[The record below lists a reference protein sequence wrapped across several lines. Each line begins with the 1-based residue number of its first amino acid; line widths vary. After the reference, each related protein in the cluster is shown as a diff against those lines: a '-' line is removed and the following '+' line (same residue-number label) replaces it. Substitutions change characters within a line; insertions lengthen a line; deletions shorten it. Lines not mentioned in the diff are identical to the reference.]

1 MLSLYTISHVH
12 LIYRKWCRVYL
23 NGKSFCVYILTC
35 NDLCF
40 SAYLMVDTE
49 SQLGISASTPQM
61 IYPVAGGSSGEGS
74 QLELS
79 MYNVARVVMNQVINI

>member
-1 MLSLYTISHVH
+1 
-12 LIYRKWCRVYL
+12 
-23 NGKSFCVYILTC
+23 
-35 NDLCF
+35 
-40 SAYLMVDTE
+40 MVDTE

-79 MYNVARVVMNQVINI
+79 MYNVARVVTHTHTYAFVST